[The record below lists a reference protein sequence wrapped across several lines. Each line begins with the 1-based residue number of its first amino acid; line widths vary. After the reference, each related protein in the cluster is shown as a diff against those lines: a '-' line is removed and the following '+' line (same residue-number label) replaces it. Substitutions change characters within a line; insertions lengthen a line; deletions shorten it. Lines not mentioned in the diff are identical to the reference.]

1 MLFIVKPTAACNGK
15 CVYCSAYK
23 EDPGRAMTRQTL
35 RLLFERVGEYAET
48 GALREIQF
56 LWHGGE
62 PLLMGPDFYRE
73 VLELS
78 AALQERGQIPVGH
91 LIQSNITLV
100 TEEFLPVLK
109 ELVPTGRF
117 GTSYDPIPGIRL
129 LRGGKSYEEEWKKAY
144 ALLRSGGLDVGV
156 VYVVHHGSLGNAGHI
171 YHELKGLGLTGGLRF
186 NPLYDTGLAKT
197 SRELHISPRQ
207 WGEFLLELWEVW
219 NEDGRTLHVAPLEG
233 WDDLINGRKARLSCA
248 YSGSCTRNFTGID
261 ADGTVYTC
269 GRSMDDHLMPFG
281 NLHDEPLSQIYA
293 AEARRAFL
301 NRQEWL
307 LQGECAGC
315 RWWSLCHGGCPNDAQ
330 IAYGDMLRKTYW
342 CEGTRLYLDRIYG
355 DKVGA
360 AAFRPEGSG
369 YEFDLPGEG
378 A

>member
-23 EDPGRAMTRQTL
+23 EDPGRAMTRETIG
-35 RLLFERVGEYAET
+35 LLFERVAEYAKT
-48 GALREIQF
+48 GALKEVSF

-73 VLELS
+73 VLRLTRW
-78 AALQERGQIPVGH
+78 LKERVSIPVGH

-100 TEEFLPVLK
+100 TEEFLPILK
-109 ELVPTGRF
+109 EMLPSGRF
-117 GTSYDPIPGIRL
+117 GTSYDPVSGIRL
-129 LRGGKSYEEEWKKAY
+129 LRGSKSYEAEWKRAY
-144 ALLRSGGLDVGV
+144 ALLRKADLDVGV
-156 VYVVHHGSLGNAGHI
+156 VYVVHQGSLGRADFI
-171 YHELKGLGLTGGLRF
+171 YHELKALGLNGGLRF

-197 SRELHISPRQ
+197 SRELHISPRD
-207 WGEFLLELWEVW
+207 WGQFLLDLWRVW
-219 NEDGRTLHVAPLEG
+219 NDDGRTLRVAPLEG
-233 WDDLINGRKARLSCA
+233 WDALVHGRRARLSCA
-248 YSGSCTRNFTGID
+248 YSGSCTKNFTGVD
-261 ADGTVYTC
+261 SDGTVYTC

-281 NLHDEPLSQIYA
+281 NLRDHSL
-293 AEARRAFL
+293 AELYDVVERRAFL

-315 RWWSLCHGGCPNDAQ
+315 RWWSMCHGGCPNDAQ

-342 CEGTRLYLDRIYG
+342 CEGTKFYLESVYG
-355 DKVGA
+355 DVAGVA
-360 AAFRPEGSG
+360 ASGPESEG
-369 YEFDLPGEG
+369 YEFDLPGEE